1 MLIFSIISFIL
12 AGLSLMGGL
21 ITQQGVRL
29 SFFTGAILF
38 FIVAIGFLFGRRT
51 IQQLKKNIFRD
62 LQLGER
68 KGKESEIV
76 KTPPVP
82 ERPGVFLRE
91 QDMVFGPNG
100 KGAFSVSFW
109 FEEESTNSQEY
120 LGMQELDY
128 LFLELEGDYK
138 LTRRKEEIND
148 REYIVYTFQSGYQ
161 VDFNQSRYINF
172 EEREDKSYSLEIK
185 LGKLNGKI
193 NRTTT
198 DTLVI
203 KVTLPAKINM
213 ANSMTYED
221 RTVEWRLTGAH
232 FKKNLTLKA
241 FTVPFALL

>member
-21 ITQQGVRL
+21 VTQGSIRL
-29 SFFTGAILF
+29 SFLAGSILF
-38 FIVAIGFLFGRRT
+38 LVVAIGFLFARRA
-51 IQQLKKNIFRD
+51 IQQLRRSISRD
-62 LQLGER
+62 LRIEKR
-68 KGKESEIV
+68 AGKESEEV
-76 KTPPVP
+76 KAPPVP
-82 ERPGVFLRE
+82 EGPGVFLRE

-109 FEEESTNSQEY
+109 FEERSTNSQEY

-138 LTRRKEEIND
+138 LIRRKEETNGRD
-148 REYIVYTFQSGYQ
+148 YIVYTFQSGYQ

-172 EEREDKSYSLEIK
+172 EEREDKSYFLEIK

-193 NRTTT
+193 GRTTV
-198 DTLVI
+198 DTLAI

-232 FKKNLTLKA
+232 FKKDLTLKA

>member
-12 AGLSLMGGL
+12 AGLGFMGGL
-21 ITQQGVRL
+21 ITQGGVRL
-29 SFFTGAILF
+29 SFFMGSILF
-38 FIVAIGFLFGRRT
+38 LIIAIGFLFGRRA
-51 IQQLKKNIFRD
+51 IRELKKNISREMR
-62 LQLGER
+62 LGER
-68 KGKESEIV
+68 GGKESEIM
-76 KTPPVP
+76 KAPPVP
-82 ERPGVFLRE
+82 EKPGVFLRE

-109 FEEESTNSQEY
+109 FEEQSTDSQEY

-138 LTRRKEEIND
+138 LTRREEEINNIA
-148 REYIVYTFQSGYQ
+148 YIVYTFQSGYQ

-172 EEREDKSYSLEIK
+172 EEREDKSYFLEIK
-185 LGKLNGKI
+185 LGKLNGRI
-193 NRTTT
+193 NRTIT

-232 FKKNLTLKA
+232 FKKDLTLKA
-241 FTVPFALL
+241 FTVPFALS